1 MGVFF
6 YILSHNIIPIFLL
19 ISLGFIIAK
28 KFEIQ
33 ILSLTKLMFYLFVPS
48 FIFVNLYTTHLKLDL
63 LIVLLCGILM
73 LLTNDL
79 LSRVIAKRRG

>member
-33 ILSLTKLMFYLFVPS
+33 ILSLTKLMFYLFR
-48 FIFVNLYTTHLKLDL
+48 KLQ
-63 LIVLLCGILM
+63 VQVEHFGK
-73 LLTNDL
+73 
-79 LSRVIAKRRG
+79 VEQ